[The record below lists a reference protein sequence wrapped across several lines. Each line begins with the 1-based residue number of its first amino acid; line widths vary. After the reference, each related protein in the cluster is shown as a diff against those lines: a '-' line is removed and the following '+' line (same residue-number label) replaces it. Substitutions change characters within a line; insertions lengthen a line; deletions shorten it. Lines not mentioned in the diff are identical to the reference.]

1 MLELLK
7 KFGLPEKEAQI
18 YLALLELG
26 PSLVSEVAKRS
37 KVSRTNVYHLLNA
50 LLSRGLVI
58 STPVESSSKMIFSA
72 ENPSRILQMLQNER
86 DKFERLY
93 KEAQKVMPEFESIY
107 NKKDGKLKIRFFEGV
122 EGVITAYE
130 DTLTS
135 ETEILAYAS
144 VEHQHSFFPGY
155 FPAYYTR
162 RAKKGIPVRCF
173 LADSDETRRVKKS
186 DEAHL
191 RQTCIVPKKFEI
203 SPEIN
208 IYDNKIAIL
217 SLKEK
222 FGAIIESKEVAEA
235 FRKMFELAYERAGEY
250 DKEVKN

>member
-1 MLELLK
+1 
-7 KFGLPEKEAQI
+7 
-18 YLALLELG
+18 
-26 PSLVSEVAKRS
+26 
-37 KVSRTNVYHLLNA
+37 
-50 LLSRGLVI
+50 
-58 STPVESSSKMIFSA
+58 
-72 ENPSRILQMLQNER
+72 
-86 DKFERLY
+86 
-93 KEAQKVMPEFESIY
+93 MPEFESIY